1 MIIKHRRVQQK
12 DIRDIQLKFSKIFK
26 KKISKKYYIWKY
38 KQQNKFNSF
47 VTTYNG
53 KIIAHVGYSIK
64 KIILENKKSIFFAYR
79 HSSFVLKNYRKKGI
93 YLNLIDYSNSIIKK
107 ITPLVICWPNKNNMI
122 SSKKIKNFSIIKKI
136 NPYEVKF
143 EGKKIT
149 NNFIKKNFNLF
160 RKHSFNKNIFLT
172 CHKNWSI
179 KKNDNYLKFRYGLH
193 PDNKYFSETDIENYL
208 IIFKL
213 SQINKKNIIN
223 ILEFIY
229 KNSPEI
235 YLEKFIS
242 KFEFHD
248 CTIQIWLNDHQLNIS
263 KKVKFPL
270 IKNKNITFNACYY
283 PITKKII
290 KNLKNYN
297 YSMGDTDVA

>member
-1 MIIKHRRVQQK
+1 
-12 DIRDIQLKFSKIFK
+12 
-26 KKISKKYYIWKY
+26 
-38 KQQNKFNSF
+38 
-47 VTTYNG
+47 
-53 KIIAHVGYSIK
+53 
-64 KIILENKKSIFFAYR
+64 
-79 HSSFVLKNYRKKGI
+79 
-93 YLNLIDYSNSIIKK
+93 
-107 ITPLVICWPNKNNMI
+107 MI
-122 SSKKIKNFSIIKKI
+122 SSKKIKNFSILKKI

-149 NNFIKKNFNLF
+149 NNFIKKNFNLIKKNF
-160 RKHSFNKNIFLT
+160 FNKNIFLT

-193 PDNKYFSETDIENYL
+193 PDNKYFSETDIKNYL

-248 CTIQIWLNDHQLNIS
+248 CTIQIWLNDHQLNFS
-263 KKVKFPL
+263 KK
-270 IKNKNITFNACYY
+270 
-283 PITKKII
+283 
-290 KNLKNYN
+290 
-297 YSMGDTDVA
+297 